1 MLFITVFVV
10 PSCFRVCKKLLLQLI
25 LSLQPSEE
33 SSRADELINLQPDWP
48 VYLEDNTYDL
58 VLVAVFVQFEYFS
71 EINFL
76 SFNKCN
82 YALCTH
88 FFM

>member
-33 SSRADELINLQPDWP
+33 SSRADELINLQPDWSVKP
-48 VYLEDNTYDL
+48 SARLFGRQYLRL
-58 VLVAVFVQFEYFS
+58 GAGCC
-71 EINFL
+71 I
-76 SFNKCN
+76 C
-82 YALCTH
+82 AI
-88 FFM
+88 